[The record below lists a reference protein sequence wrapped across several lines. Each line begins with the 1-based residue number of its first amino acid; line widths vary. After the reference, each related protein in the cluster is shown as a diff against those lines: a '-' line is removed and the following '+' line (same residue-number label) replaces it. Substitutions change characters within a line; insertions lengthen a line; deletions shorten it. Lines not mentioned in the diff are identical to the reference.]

1 MLLRDVFFFG
11 VSIKEYTLL
20 APLCAVD
27 LNFRSADLRLRDCE
41 LCRLLRIEFFRL
53 LVDCDILF
61 LFDTDDLPL
70 LVDLYLLLERL
81 FDPDLFRADDL
92 PLLVDLHLLLERL
105 FDIGLFR
112 ADDLDALL
120 VLDRC
125 CRLTDFD
132 LERDL
137 PFLGLVFF
145 ITSFSINLSE
155 DEAFCDCLHGDGDL
169 GILFSQFRIDC
180 SLVDD
185 KELATTADMSAALYI
200 LGGLAKVEAPSS
212 LTLWTIGVEVCLNLG
227 VIW

>member
-20 APLCAVD
+20 GPLWAVD
-27 LNFRSADLRLRDCE
+27 LNFRSADLRLSDCE

-61 LFDTDDLPL
+61 LFDT
-70 LVDLYLLLERL
+70 
-81 FDPDLFRADDL
+81 DDL

-145 ITSFSINLSE
+145 ITSFSINLSG
-155 DEAFCDCLHGDGDL
+155 DDAFCDCLHGDGDL